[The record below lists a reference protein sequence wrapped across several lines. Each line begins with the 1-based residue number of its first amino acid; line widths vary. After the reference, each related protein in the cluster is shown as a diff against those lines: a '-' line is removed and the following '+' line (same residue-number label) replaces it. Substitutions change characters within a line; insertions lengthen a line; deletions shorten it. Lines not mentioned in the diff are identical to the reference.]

1 METSDVFQTPVSHKL
16 QIEAIHLKEIEENF
30 KSMLFD
36 IEELNTENK
45 KLQHNEASLTSKI
58 EKMEKSFQLQLKDL
72 GKSHAKEIKEAKTK
86 ITNLQIGNSDLIEK
100 EIPTLKS
107 KIEKTLF
114 ELEKI
119 EQKMKAS
126 EFKKSELESQISE
139 IKNEIKDKNNENS
152 NLNKKF
158 MIIVKE
164 NAQLLEINN
173 KWEEKSEKENQEM
186 LEMHSSTISQFEN
199 LKHSFKK
206 EKEQLINKINSQRCV
221 NINDFQNP
229 ENVKNFD
236 KSAEKISTLEI
247 ENKNLKEET
256 KSLSQKLSKMKEEYN
271 SAIIVSK
278 DYLTLIQG
286 MKQLL
291 NQLNNESEDAKGFR
305 FLGVLDDLRN
315 SLVKFD

>member
-1 METSDVFQTPVSHKL
+1 METSDVFPTPVSHKL
-16 QIEAIHLKEIEENF
+16 QIEAIHLKEIEDNF

-36 IEELNTENK
+36 IEELHTENK
-45 KLQHNEASLTSKI
+45 KLQHSEANLTSKI

-72 GKSHAKEIKEAKTK
+72 GKSHAKEINEAKTK
-86 ITNLQIGNSDLIEK
+86 IDNLQIENSDLIEK

-126 EFKKSELESQISE
+126 EFKKSELETQITE
-139 IKNEIKDKNNENS
+139 IKNEIKDQKNKNS
-152 NLNKKF
+152 TLNKKL

-199 LKHSFKK
+199 LKQSFKK

-221 NINDFQNP
+221 NVNDFQKQ

-236 KSAEKISTLEI
+236 QSAEKISTLEI
-247 ENKNLKEET
+247 ENKYLKEET
-256 KSLSQKLSKMKEEYN
+256 KNLSQKLSKMKEEYN

-278 DYLTLIQG
+278 DYLTLIKG
-286 MKQLL
+286 MKQLVD
-291 NQLNNESEDAKGFR
+291 QLNNESESAKVSSY
-305 FLGVLDDLRN
+305 LGVLDDLRN